1 MASDPIN
8 INEQLRTYMLDH
20 SLVPDK
26 TLEELRIETSKLKE
40 SQMQIS
46 PEQGSFMSMLIK
58 ILNAKYTLDIGVFT
72 GYSALIVAQAI
83 NNDGKVTAMDTN
95 IEWTNIAKKYW
106 KMANVDD
113 KIDLYIAPAIETL
126 DMLISKEK
134 SGLYDFAFIDADKV
148 NYIEYYER
156 SLELI
161 RSNGLIAID
170 NVLWGGK
177 VLESESIEPA
187 TRAIK
192 RFNNHIYNDSRVE
205 MSMLPIGD
213 GLTLA
218 RKL

>member
-20 SLVPDK
+20 SLASDK
-26 TLEELRIETSKLKE
+26 TLEELRIETSRLKE

-106 KMANVDD
+106 KIANVDH
-113 KIDLYIAPAIETL
+113 KIDLFIAPAIETL
-126 DMLISKEK
+126 DMLILEEK
-134 SGLYDFAFIDADKV
+134 SGLYDFAFIDADKI

-156 SLELI
+156 SLELVH
-161 RSNGLIAID
+161 SNGLIAID

-177 VLESESIEPA
+177 VLEYESMEPA